1 MIQNLQ
7 RVQNKYRRLM
17 HKHHI
22 LMNLAVTAFFLCAA
36 TLIALVLFHFVQED
50 SPGIVML
57 YMLAQVLIARYTDG
71 YWPGV
76 MAALISV
83 LYTNYYFTVPYKAL
97 DFTRAGYPVTF
108 FCMLVITILTS
119 ATATNIKK
127 QADIISKH
135 DKLLLEADKEKT
147 RANLLRAVS
156 HDLRT
161 PLTSIIGSSAS
172 YLENADSLSESE
184 KRVLIQH
191 IYEDSN
197 WLLHMV
203 ENLLSITRIHEG
215 GARVTKSLEP
225 FEEVLS
231 EAVQRLKK
239 RIPDAQINVSFPDE
253 FYMIPMDP
261 LLIEQ
266 VIINLLENAVRHSQS
281 THPVDCF
288 LTSDKDSLTFHVRDY
303 GVGIDPERL
312 PHIFDGENCR
322 RGKDSSPDSRRGMGI
337 GLSICKTIITAHGGS
352 ITACNHGNGA
362 EVSFTLP
369 KEEHNNGKQS
379 KSSSD

>member
-1 MIQNLQ
+1 M
-7 RVQNKYRRLM
+7 RRT
-17 HKHHI
+17 KRK
-22 LMNLAVTAFFLCAA
+22 
-36 TLIALVLFHFVQED
+36 
-50 SPGIVML
+50 PG
-57 YMLAQVLIARYTDG
+57 RT
-71 YWPGV
+71 
-76 MAALISV
+76 
-83 LYTNYYFTVPYKAL
+83 
-97 DFTRAGYPVTF
+97 
-108 FCMLVITILTS
+108 
-119 ATATNIKK
+119 
-127 QADIISKH
+127 
-135 DKLLLEADKEKT
+135 
-147 RANLLRAVS
+147 LLRAVS

-288 LTSDKDSLTFHVRDY
+288 SDL
-303 GVGIDPERL
+303 G
-312 PHIFDGENCR
+312 
-322 RGKDSSPDSRRGMGI
+322 
-337 GLSICKTIITAHGGS
+337 
-352 ITACNHGNGA
+352 
-362 EVSFTLP
+362 
-369 KEEHNNGKQS
+369 
-379 KSSSD
+379 